1 MELRHL
7 RYFVAVAE
15 ELHFGRAAER
25 LHMAQPPLSQ
35 QIKALEAELG
45 VRLFER
51 NRRKVELTAAGRVLL
66 PEARDILTRGHDLG
80 RLARA
85 AANGEAGRLD
95 IAFTGSVPF
104 NDLLPR
110 ILGAFR
116 RRYSDVAVS
125 LREMSTGSQIE
136 ALTEGRLD
144 IGFARP
150 ADSNVPPGITA
161 YRILREPLLLVLPAD
176 HPLAGRQRIAMTEVF
191 GEGLVMNPRHIGT
204 GLYDKITTL
213 CGRAGYVPHIAVE
226 AHQMSTMISL
236 VGAGLGLAVVPQT
249 MRRMGIEGVAF
260 AAIDDDLAFI
270 DLLLIHRNGPLTP
283 VAANFMAVALSAL
296 NGQAVTRL

>member
-15 ELHFGRAAER
+15 ERHFGRAAER
-25 LHMAQPPLSQ
+25 LRMAQPPLSQ
-35 QIKALEAELG
+35 QIKAFETELG
-45 VRLFER
+45 ARLFER
-51 NRRKVELTAAGRVLL
+51 NRRKVELTAAGTALL
-66 PEARDILTRGHDLG
+66 EEARDILARAGEMG

-85 AANGEAGRLD
+85 AAAGEAGRLD

-104 NDLLPR
+104 NDVMPS

-116 RRYSDVAVS
+116 RRYPDVRIS

-136 ALTEGRLD
+136 ALAEGRLD

-150 ADSNVPPGITA
+150 ADSNLPPGVVA
-161 YRILREPLLLVLPAD
+161 RRILREPLMLVLPSD
-176 HPLAGRQRIAMTEVF
+176 HPLAGRSRLSMAEVA

-204 GLYDKITTL
+204 GLYDKITQL
-213 CGRAGYVPHIAVE
+213 CGRAGHTPRIAVE

-249 MRRMGIEGVAF
+249 MRRVGVGGVVF
-260 AAIDDDLAFI
+260 AAIDDDQAFI
-270 DLLLIHRNGPLTP
+270 DLLLVRRAGATSPL
-283 VAANFMAVALSAL
+283 VDNFLAVVE
-296 NGQAVTRL
+296 NQA

>member
-15 ELHFGRAAER
+15 ERHFGRAAER

-45 VRLFER
+45 ARLFDR
-51 NRRKVELTAAGRVLL
+51 NRRKVELTAAGTALL
-66 PEARDILTRGHDLG
+66 PEARDILARAGDLG

-85 AANGEAGRLD
+85 AAGGEAGRLD

-104 NDLLPR
+104 TDVMPR
-110 ILGAFR
+110 VLRAFR
-116 RRYSDVAVS
+116 HHYPDVRVS

-136 ALTEGRLD
+136 ALAEGKLD

-150 ADSNVPPGITA
+150 ASDTLPAGVAGR
-161 YRILREPLLLVLPAD
+161 RILREPLVLALPAD
-176 HPLAGRQRIAMTEVF
+176 HPMAGRDRLSMAQVA

-204 GLYDKITTL
+204 GLYDKISQL
-213 CGRAGYVPHIAVE
+213 CQAAGFTPRIAVE
-226 AHQMSTMISL
+226 AHQMSTMIRL
-236 VGAGLGLAVVPQT
+236 VSAGLGMAVVPQA
-249 MRRMGIEGVAF
+249 MCRVGFDGVVF
-260 AAIDDDLAFI
+260 AAIDDPGAFI
-270 DLLLIHRNGPLTP
+270 DLILIHRETISPATQ
-283 VAANFMAVALSAL
+283 NFLAVVD
-296 NGQAVTRL
+296 GAV

>member
-25 LHMAQPPLSQ
+25 LRMAQPPLSQ
-35 QIKALEAELG
+35 QIKALEEELG
-45 VRLFER
+45 ARLFER
-51 NRRKVELTAAGRVLL
+51 NRRKVELTPAGAALL
-66 PEARDILTRGHDLG
+66 EEARDILRRAADLG

-85 AANGEAGRLD
+85 TAGGEAGRLE

-104 NDLLPR
+104 NDAMPH
-110 ILGAFR
+110 ILNAFR
-116 RRYSDVAVS
+116 RAYPAVWVS

-136 ALTEGRLD
+136 AVAEGRLD

-150 ADSNVPPGITA
+150 ADSNLPPGVA
-161 YRILREPLLLVLPAD
+161 ARRLLRERLVLALPAD
-176 HPLAGRQRIAMTEVF
+176 HPLAGRDRLTMNEVA
-191 GEGLVMNPRHIGT
+191 GEALVMHPRHIGT
-204 GLYDKITTL
+204 GLYDKIATL
-213 CGRAGYVPHIAVE
+213 CGRAGFAPRVAVE

-249 MRRMGIEGVAF
+249 MRRLPFEGVAF
-260 AAIDDDLAFI
+260 ADIDDDEAFI
-270 DLLLIHRNGPLTP
+270 DLLLIYRQGSTP
-283 VAANFMAVALSAL
+283 AVVANFLAVAE
-296 NGQAVTRL
+296 GV